1 MQNITMLSTIG
12 LDMLCRLAFIVL
24 QSLDQNRLL
33 KQIQAR
39 QKKYLPPP
47 KEFVMR
53 IIESKTSLELEHKH
67 HPPRA
72 HN

>member
-1 MQNITMLSTIG
+1 MQKITMPSTTG
-12 LDMLCRLAFIVL
+12 LDILCRLSFIIL

-33 KQIQAR
+33 KQTEAR
-39 QKKYLPPP
+39 QKKSLPPP

-53 IIESKTSLELEHKH
+53 VIESKTSLELEHKH